1 MKIRI
6 GIILVILLLALC
18 GKVLAEEIE
27 VDVTPSSQAAT
38 AGSTIDYTLNITN
51 NLGTDAWITKIDV
64 NVPQGWSYTLDPDL
78 VDERLSSGESV
89 ETTIH
94 ISIPST
100 ASAGSYSN
108 IATVKVKYRK
118 LICSGQGC
126 YWGWADCED
135 DSKFETQVREAA
147 IPEFTT
153 VAIPAL
159 IAIAAV
165 VLIRRR
171 MT

>member
-1 MKIRI
+1 M
-6 GIILVILLLALC
+6 LALC
-18 GKVLAEEIE
+18 GKVLAQGIE
-27 VDVTPSSQAAT
+27 VEVTPSSQAAT

-51 NLGTDAWITKIDV
+51 NLGTYAWINKIDV
-64 NVPQGWSYTLDPDL
+64 YVPQGWSYTLDPDL
-78 VDERLSSGESV
+78 VDEQLDPGESV

-108 IATVKVKYRK
+108 KVEVEVR
-118 LICSGQGC
+118 
-126 YWGWADCED
+126 YWEQVGWKWTLKTCKD
-135 DSKFETQVREAA
+135 DSEFKTQVRAA

-159 IAIAAV
+159 IAIAVV
-165 VLIRRR
+165 VLIGRR

>member
-6 GIILVILLLALC
+6 SIILVILLLALC
-18 GKVLAEEIE
+18 GKVLAQGIE
-27 VDVTPSSQAAT
+27 VEVTPFSQAAT

-51 NLGTDAWITKIDV
+51 NLGTIAWINKIDV
-64 NVPQGWSYTLDPDL
+64 DVPQGWSYTLDPDL
-78 VDERLSSGESV
+78 VDEQLDPGESV

-100 ASAGSYSN
+100 ASAGSYN
-108 IATVKVKYRK
+108 NTAEVEVR
-118 LICSGQGC
+118 
-126 YWGWADCED
+126 YWEQVGFTYIWKTSKD
-135 DSKFETQVREAA
+135 DSEFKTQVRAAA

-159 IAIAAV
+159 IVIAAV
-165 VLIRRR
+165 VLIGRR